1 MFKKIKEFFTGKQP
15 VAAEVP
21 YKVEAP
27 TTVAVS
33 EHVRVEAVAPTP
45 APTPA
50 PEVKV
55 EAVAPKALVKKQQF
69 EKKAA
74 TPKTP
79 AKPRAP
85 RKPKSEAAK

>member
-1 MFKKIKEFFTGKQP
+1 MFNKIKEFFTGKQP
-15 VAAEVP
+15 VVVEVP
-21 YKVEAP
+21 YKVEA
-27 TTVAVS
+27 
-33 EHVRVEAVAPTP
+33 VAPN
-45 APTPA
+45 PT

-55 EAVAPKALVKKQQF
+55 ESVAPKAPAKKQQF

-74 TPKTP
+74 APKTP

>member
-1 MFKKIKEFFTGKQP
+1 
-15 VAAEVP
+15 
-21 YKVEAP
+21 
-27 TTVAVS
+27 
-33 EHVRVEAVAPTP
+33 VAPN
-45 APTPA
+45 PT

-55 EAVAPKALVKKQQF
+55 ESVAPKAPAKKQQF

-74 TPKTP
+74 APKTP